1 MVLQIH
7 RVNPQQRLIDMA
19 CRTLEEGGIIIYPTD
34 TVYAYGCDIRN
45 PNAIEKVYRIKK
57 IDKKKP
63 LSFVFPDI
71 STISEYAKN
80 VSNEAFKV
88 MKKAL
93 PGPYTFIFTAT
104 KLVPRIMSRN
114 QKTVGVR
121 VPDDKIALALVK
133 TLGRPILSASV
144 NTAEGDYIVNP
155 SDLDKAT
162 INEVSSIID
171 VGPIISSPSTII
183 DFSGRVP
190 EIVRNGKGEIFF
202 M

>member
-1 MVLQIH
+1 MLLQIH
-7 RVNPQQRLIDMA
+7 RINPQQRLIDMA

-45 PNAIEKVYRIKK
+45 PQAIEKVYRIKK

-80 VSNEAFKV
+80 VSNEAFKI
-88 MKKAL
+88 MKKAF
-93 PGPYTFIFTAT
+93 PGPYTFIFNAT
-104 KLVPRIMSRN
+104 KLVPNILSSN

-121 VPDDKIALALVK
+121 VPDDKIAIALVK

-144 NTAEGDYIVNP
+144 NNIEGEYVVNP
-155 SDLDKAT
+155 EELEKVYK
-162 INEVSSIID
+162 NEVSTIID
-171 VGPIISSPSTII
+171 VGPVISTPSTVI
-183 DFSGRVP
+183 DFSGQRP
-190 EIVRNGKGEIFF
+190 EVIREGKGEIFF